1 MEFFTNLLRK
11 LRRPKTETTE
21 TLKNLRLIEQETL
34 RKQRILDEINRPR
47 KQRHFQGDIFNGWEH
62 DGEPK
67 AWHSNYLDR
76 RKK

>member
-1 MEFFTNLLRK
+1 MSFLTNLLRK
-11 LRRPKTETTE
+11 LRRPKTETTAE
-21 TLKNLRLIEQETL
+21 TERLNRI
-34 RKQRILDEINRPR
+34 RKVMDEPR
-47 KQRHFQGDIFNGWEH
+47 KPRHFQGDLLNGWEH

>member
-1 MEFFTNLLRK
+1 MSFLTNLLRK
-11 LRRPKTETTE
+11 LRRPKSETTAE
-21 TLKNLRLIEQETL
+21 TERLERLREVMD
-34 RKQRILDEINRPR
+34 KKPRPL
-47 KQRHFQGDIFNGWEH
+47 HFQGDLLNGWEH